1 MKPVLWRPKD
11 WKESKQFLKLRSYNN
26 HQGYIARI
34 TWALTSLQKSLLNI
48 KFKVMNDNSKVLIGL
63 LTGLAAGA
71 ALGLLFAP
79 EKGSETRD
87 RLSQSLKDLGETIKD
102 RAADEINHL
111 ASLKEKVVS
120 SVKNKLQDAEEEF
133 ADDVEH
139 A

>member
-1 MKPVLWRPKD
+1 MK
-11 WKESKQFLKLRSYNN
+11 
-26 HQGYIARI
+26 
-34 TWALTSLQKSLLNI
+34 
-48 KFKVMNDNSKVLIGL
+48 DNSKVLIGL

-87 RLSQSLKDLGETIKD
+87 RLNQSLKDLGDTIRD

-111 ASLKEKVVS
+111 AGLKDKVVS
-120 SVKNKLQDAEEEF
+120 SVKSKLHETEEEF
-133 ADDVEH
+133 ADDTEH

>member
-1 MKPVLWRPKD
+1 
-11 WKESKQFLKLRSYNN
+11 
-26 HQGYIARI
+26 
-34 TWALTSLQKSLLNI
+34 
-48 KFKVMNDNSKVLIGL
+48 MNDNSKVLIGL

-87 RLSQSLKDLGETIKD
+87 RLNQSLKDLGDSIKE
-102 RAADEINHL
+102 RAAEEIDNL
-111 ASLKEKVVS
+111 TSLKEKVVT
-120 SVKNKLQDAEEEF
+120 SVKSKLNDAEEF

>member
-1 MKPVLWRPKD
+1 
-11 WKESKQFLKLRSYNN
+11 
-26 HQGYIARI
+26 
-34 TWALTSLQKSLLNI
+34 
-48 KFKVMNDNSKVLIGL
+48 MNDNSKVLIGL

-87 RLSQSLKDLGETIKD
+87 RLSQSLKDLGDSIKD
-102 RAADEINHL
+102 RAAEEIENL
-111 ASLKEKVVS
+111 TAMKDKVVG
-120 SVKNKLQDAEEEF
+120 SVKSKLHETEDEF